1 MSNAVK
7 ALLIAATV
15 FLGIL
20 LLSALVYMFRAG
32 ASVNQQYDE
41 GLSNNQLVLYNSK
54 FELYNK
60 EDNTILDLISV
71 INLAYDVN
79 ISSNYDDGNAVEIKI
94 NLGGV
99 NVELPNENKKEL
111 KRNEILLGGEPENIY
126 TILEEPMKEL
136 GLNTVD
142 GKRVL
147 EADKLSTTKFAS
159 DSTKTIYKYL
169 FSCEE
174 ISYYETTGRVKSMEF
189 KIKYNTD
196 FDNI

>member
-94 NLGGV
+94 NLGVV
-99 NVELPNENKKEL
+99 NVELPNENKGL
-111 KRNEILLGGEPENIY
+111 KRNEILLGDEPENIY
-126 TILEEPMKEL
+126 TILEKPMNEL
-136 GLNTVD
+136 GLNTID

-147 EADKLSTTKFAS
+147 EGDKLSTTKFAS

-189 KIKYNTD
+189 NIRYNTD
-196 FDNI
+196 FE